1 MSKMNEDASLLQKP
15 ITYGN
20 IFGAVG
26 KLGSDSVLPED
37 AALMQSAEAR
47 TFGQTQKDGAAS
59 VMQAAA
65 ELNVKAG
72 FVEKDAHSQVA
83 EKGVMAQE
91 ILVPGMYNYF
101 HDNVI
106 DLVYA
111 IRLRVCFLNHCNFM
125 PPTFTRH

>member
-1 MSKMNEDASLLQKP
+1 MNNFV
-15 ITYGN
+15 GVN
-20 IFGAVG
+20 ICLRAKIVKGELNV
-26 KLGSDSVLPED
+26 K
-37 AALMQSAEAR
+37 AEAR